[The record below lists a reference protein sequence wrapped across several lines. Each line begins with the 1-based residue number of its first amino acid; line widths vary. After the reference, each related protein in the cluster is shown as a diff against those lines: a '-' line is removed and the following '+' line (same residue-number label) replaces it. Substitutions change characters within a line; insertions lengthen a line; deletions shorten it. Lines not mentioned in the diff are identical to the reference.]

1 MCNSLTIE
9 PDNKELQYRRIIMQS
24 IECAL
29 KRGDEVFDRL
39 TRKEQNIPRTSTF
52 KEFKESLKD
61 INHEKLKP

>member
-1 MCNSLTIE
+1 MCNSAIIE

-29 KRGDEVFDRL
+29 KRGDQVFEKF
-39 TRKEQNIPRTSTF
+39 TSKEQKIPRTSTF

-61 INHEKLKP
+61 INHEKLK